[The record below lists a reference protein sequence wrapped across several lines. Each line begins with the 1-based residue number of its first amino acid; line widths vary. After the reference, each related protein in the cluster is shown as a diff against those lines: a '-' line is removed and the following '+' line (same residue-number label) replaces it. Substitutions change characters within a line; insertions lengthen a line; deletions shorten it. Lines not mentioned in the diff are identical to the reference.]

1 VAGFIPATHVFVRE
15 LRFQDAGA
23 RNKSGHGV
31 LLKAKLLNASD
42 QKSTWAGPLEGIRVI
57 DLTRVLAGPFCTQ
70 SLGDLGAEVL
80 KIEPPG
86 LGDETRHFP
95 PFVAGESHY
104 FLGINRNKKSLV
116 IDLQQKAGAD
126 ILRRLVT
133 DADILVENYRPGV
146 MERLGLGYDALSD
159 VNPRLIY
166 CAISGF
172 GLTGPL
178 RDKPSFDIVT
188 QALSGALS
196 INGERGH
203 MPVKLGIPL
212 GDMVGGVFGPMAILA
227 ALHERTQTGRGRLI
241 DISLYDGLIGMLGYF
256 AQLAFITG
264 EDPKPMGSSHPNIVP
279 YGSFPASDG
288 SIIIA
293 VLSERFWG
301 KLCEALGR
309 PELTNDPRFLTPT
322 LRRDN
327 RDELDRL
334 ISEVTETRTVAEWER
349 RLAEADVPHAP
360 VLGVTA
366 ALAHPHAEARD
377 MVVEAEHAAIGP
389 MRVVGRPIKFP
400 GAAQRPVTAPPSFG
414 QHSAEVLRDLLGY
427 TDGDITAL
435 RDSGVIDRKR

>member
-1 VAGFIPATHVFVRE
+1 VSEEQQQNG
-15 LRFQDAGA
+15 
-23 RNKSGHGV
+23 
-31 LLKAKLLNASD
+31 
-42 QKSTWAGPLEGIRVI
+42 WAGPLQGLRVV

-80 KIEPPG
+80 KIEPPDR
-86 LGDETRHFP
+86 GDETRHFP

-104 FLGINRNKKSLV
+104 FLGINRNKKSLI
-116 IDLQQKAGAD
+116 IDLQQPAGAE
-126 ILRRLVT
+126 ILRRLVAK
-133 DADILVENYRPGV
+133 ADILVENYRPGV
-146 MERLGLGYDALSD
+146 MDRLGLGYAALAEI
-159 VNPRLIY
+159 NPRLIY

-172 GLTGPL
+172 GLSGPL

-241 DISLYDGLIGMLGYF
+241 DISLHDGLIGMLGYF

-264 EDPKPMGSSHPNIVP
+264 EDPPPMGSSHPNIVP

-293 VLSERFWG
+293 VLSESFWG
-301 KLCEALGR
+301 KLCDALER
-309 PELTNDPRFLTPT
+309 PDLATEPRFATPT
-322 LRRDN
+322 GRRDH
-327 RDELDRL
+327 RDEVDAAIAEITR
-334 ISEVTETRTVAEWER
+334 TRTVAEWEA
-349 RLAEADVPHAP
+349 RLAKSDVPHAP

-366 ALAHPHAEARD
+366 ALAHPHATARE
-377 MVVEAEHAAIGP
+377 MVVEAEHPTIGP
-389 MRVVGRPIKFP
+389 MRLAGRPIKFP
-400 GAAQRPVTAPPSFG
+400 GSPQRPSTAPPVMG
-414 QHSAEVLRDLLGY
+414 QHTVEVLRDELGY
-427 TDGDITAL
+427 SEAEIEAL
-435 RDSGVIDRKR
+435 RRDGIIDRMTRS

>member
-1 VAGFIPATHVFVRE
+1 MATA
-15 LRFQDAGA
+15 QQQ
-23 RNKSGHGV
+23 SG
-31 LLKAKLLNASD
+31 
-42 QKSTWAGPLEGIRVI
+42 WAGPLQGIRVI

-80 KIEPPG
+80 KIEPPDR
-86 LGDETRHFP
+86 GDETRHFP
-95 PFVAGESHY
+95 PFIGGESHY

-116 IDLQQKAGAD
+116 IDLQKPAGAG
-126 ILRRLVT
+126 ILHALVAK
-133 DADILVENYRPGV
+133 ADILVENYRPGV
-146 MERLGLGYDALSD
+146 MDRLGLGYDRLSGI
-159 VNPRLIY
+159 NPQLIY

-227 ALHERTQTGRGRLI
+227 ALHERSQTGCGRLI
-241 DISLYDGLIGMLGYF
+241 DISLHDGLIGMLGYF

-264 EDPKPMGSSHPNIVP
+264 EDPPPMGSSHPNIVP
-279 YGSFPASDG
+279 YGSFPAADG

-293 VLSERFWG
+293 VLSESFWS
-301 KLCEALGR
+301 KLCDALER
-309 PELTNDPRFLTPT
+309 PDLATDPRFATPT
-322 LRRDN
+322 GRRDH
-327 RDELDRL
+327 RDEVDAE
-334 ISEVTETRTVAEWER
+334 IAAVTRTRTVAEWEA
-349 RLAEADVPHAP
+349 RLQEYDVPHAP

-366 ALAHPHAEARD
+366 ALRHPHAVARE

-389 MRVVGRPIKFP
+389 MRLAGRPIKFP
-400 GAAQRPVTAPPSFG
+400 GSPQRPSTAPPTMG
-414 QHSAEVLRDLLGY
+414 QHTAEVLRELLGY
-427 TDGDITAL
+427 GDAEIEGLRRDGI
-435 RDSGVIDRKR
+435 IDRM

>member
-1 VAGFIPATHVFVRE
+1 MTDS
-15 LRFQDAGA
+15 DAG
-23 RNKSGHGV
+23 K
-31 LLKAKLLNASD
+31 
-42 QKSTWAGPLEGIRVI
+42 TWGGPLLGIRVI
-57 DLTRVLAGPFCTQ
+57 DLTRVLAGPFATQ

-86 LGDETRHFP
+86 GGDETRRFP
-95 PFVAGESHY
+95 PFLEGEGHY

-116 IDLQQKAGAD
+116 VDLQQEAGKEV
-126 ILRRLVT
+126 LRRLVK
-133 DADILVENYRPGV
+133 DSDILVENYRPGV
-146 MERLGLGYDALSD
+146 MDRLGLGYAALAEI
-159 VNPRLIY
+159 NPRLIY

-203 MPVKLGIPL
+203 MPIKLAIPL

-227 ALHERTQTGRGRLI
+227 ALHERHRTGKGRLI

-264 EDPKPMGSSHPNIVP
+264 EDPPTMGSSHPNIVP

-293 VLSERFWG
+293 VLSESFWG
-301 KLCEALGR
+301 KLCEALER
-309 PELTNDPRFLTPT
+309 PDLAADPRFATPT
-322 LRRDN
+322 LRRER
-327 RDELDRL
+327 RDEVDRI
-334 ISEVTETRTVAEWER
+334 ISEITRTRTVAEWEK
-349 RLAEADVPHAP
+349 RLTAADVPHAP

-366 ALAHPHAEARD
+366 ALAHPHALARE
-377 MVVEAEHAAIGP
+377 MVVEAEHATIGP
-389 MRVVGRPIKFP
+389 VKVVGRPIKFP
-400 GAAQRPVTAPPSFG
+400 GAKQPPVTAPPTLG
-414 QHSAEVLRDLLGY
+414 QHTEAVLRERLGY
-427 TDGDITAL
+427 SDAE
-435 RDSGVIDRKR
+435 IDRLKRDGIIDRRAKS